1 MTTVR
6 DILASKTE
14 AVLSVAP
21 DATVYDALQLMADY
35 DVGALV
41 VMEGERLVGIFSERD
56 YARKV
61 ILVGKYSKDMQVEE
75 IMTSRVLCANPAHTV
90 DECMALMTEK
100 RVRHLPVLEHEK
112 VIGVV
117 SIGDVVKEV
126 ISQQRVTIEQLE
138 QYIHT

>member
-100 RVRHLPVLEHEK
+100 RVRHLPVLEHDK